1 MYATLHTQLTDQ
13 TPPQQ
18 GEPMNIQRLEV
29 KGFKSIAE
37 LSLEHVAPLMVLA
50 GANGAGKSNVVD
62 ALALFGAI
70 VKRGASQAIRDFGG
84 FSQIHCF
91 KHRKQQRTTV
101 SFAVK
106 IDIQGNLYDYAL
118 KIMQIDKQPQ
128 IVESLKVNDLT
139 VIDRKADGDTKIAL
153 SDGLPLQVLPDYPN
167 HMTALMLLSQSP
179 LYTFLTNINV
189 FRIDPLAAKR
199 PDSSNTD
206 ATALDSHG
214 NNIATML
221 SVLEKKPEFRQQVL
235 DWIELIVP
243 SMENVATEKQR
254 LDGSTVIT
262 FKEEGTRTRFPAQL
276 ISDGTIYTLCIL
288 TAVLSR
294 ADQLGITIIEEPER
308 GIHPKAI
315 GELVQL
321 MRENASLTHPLILT
335 THSESIVR
343 HLNLDELWLVSK
355 EEGRTQLK
363 SVTDSQ
369 VNKSD
374 IPLDTAWLTNLFDG
388 GLPW

>member
-1 MYATLHTQLTDQ
+1 MYATLHTRLTDP
-13 TPPQQ
+13 TPQQ

-62 ALALFGAI
+62 ALAFFGAI

-118 KIMQIDKQPQ
+118 RIMHIDKQPQ
-128 IVESLKVNDLT
+128 IVETLKVNDLT

-153 SDGLPLQVLPDYPN
+153 SDGLPLQVLPDYPSD
-167 HMTALMLLSQSP
+167 MTALMLLSQSP

>member
-1 MYATLHTQLTDQ
+1 MYAILHTRLTDQ
-13 TPPQQ
+13 TPQQ

-62 ALALFGAI
+62 ALAFFGAI

-118 KIMQIDKQPQ
+118 KIMHIDKQPQ

-153 SDGLPLQVLPDYPN
+153 SDGLPLQVLPDYPSD
-167 HMTALMLLSQSP
+167 MTALMLLSQSP

-294 ADQLGITIIEEPER
+294 ANQLGITIIEEPER

-369 VNKSD
+369 VNKAD

>member
-1 MYATLHTQLTDQ
+1 MT
-13 TPPQQ
+13 QQ

-62 ALALFGAI
+62 ALAFFGAI

-101 SFAVK
+101 SFAIK

-153 SDGLPLQVLPDYPN
+153 SDGLPLQVLPDYPSD
-167 HMTALMLLSQSP
+167 MTALMLLSQSP

-369 VNKSD
+369 VNKAD

>member
-1 MYATLHTQLTDQ
+1 MIDPMT
-13 TPPQQ
+13 QQ

-62 ALALFGAI
+62 ALAFFGAI

-84 FSQIHCF
+84 LSQIHCF
-91 KHRKQQRTTV
+91 KHRKQQRTTI

-106 IDIQGNLYDYAL
+106 IAIQGNLYDYTL

-128 IVESLKVNDLT
+128 IAESLKVNDIT

-153 SDGLPLQVLPDYPN
+153 SDGLPLQVLPDYPSD
-167 HMTALMLLSQSP
+167 MTALMLLSQSP

-254 LDGSTVIT
+254 LDCSTVIT

-321 MRENASLTHPLILT
+321 MRENASLAHPLILT
-335 THSESIVR
+335 THSESVVR
-343 HLNLDELWLVSK
+343 NLNLDELWLVSK

-363 SVTDSQ
+363 SVMNSR
-369 VNKSD
+369 VNKAD

>member
-1 MYATLHTQLTDQ
+1 MYATLHTRLTDQ

-62 ALALFGAI
+62 ALAFFGAI

-118 KIMQIDKQPQ
+118 KIMQVDKQPQ

-153 SDGLPLQVLPDYPN
+153 SDGLPLQVLPDYPSD
-167 HMTALMLLSQSP
+167 MTALMLLSQSP

-369 VNKSD
+369 VNKAD

>member
-1 MYATLHTQLTDQ
+1 MQSKVIISVQNLVKKYGNFDAVQNISFEVFK
-13 TPPQQ
+13 
-18 GEPMNIQRLEV
+18 GEIF
-29 KGFKSIAE
+29 GF
-37 LSLEHVAPLMVLA
+37 L

-62 ALALFGAI
+62 ALAFFGAI

-91 KHRKQQRTTV
+91 KHHKQQRTTI

-106 IDIQGNLYDYAL
+106 IAIQGNLYDYTL

-128 IVESLKVNDLT
+128 IAESLKVNDIT
-139 VIDRKADGDTKIAL
+139 VIDRKADADTKIVL
-153 SDGLPLQVLPDYPN
+153 SEGLPLQVLPDYPSD
-167 HMTALMLLSQSP
+167 MTALMLLSQSP

-335 THSESIVR
+335 THSESVVR
-343 HLNLDELWLVSK
+343 NLNLDELWLVSK

-363 SVTDSQ
+363 SVMNSQ
-369 VNKSD
+369 VNKAD

>member
-1 MYATLHTQLTDQ
+1 MT
-13 TPPQQ
+13 QQ

-29 KGFKSIAE
+29 TGFKSIAE

-62 ALALFGAI
+62 ALAFFGAI

-91 KHRKQQRTTV
+91 KHHKQQRTTI

-106 IDIQGNLYDYAL
+106 IAIQGNLYDYTL

-128 IVESLKVNDLT
+128 IAESLKVNDIT
-139 VIDRKADGDTKIAL
+139 VIDRKADADTKIVL
-153 SDGLPLQVLPDYPN
+153 SEGLPLQVLPDYPSD
-167 HMTALMLLSQSP
+167 MTALMLLSQSP

-335 THSESIVR
+335 THSESVVR
-343 HLNLDELWLVSK
+343 NLNLDELWLVSK

-363 SVTDSQ
+363 SVMNSQ
-369 VNKSD
+369 VNKAD

>member
-1 MYATLHTQLTDQ
+1 
-13 TPPQQ
+13 
-18 GEPMNIQRLEV
+18 MNIQRLEV

-153 SDGLPLQVLPDYPN
+153 SDGLPLQVLPDYPSD
-167 HMTALMLLSQSP
+167 MTALMLLSQSP

>member
-1 MYATLHTQLTDQ
+1 MYATLHTRLTDQ

-62 ALALFGAI
+62 ALAFFGAI

-153 SDGLPLQVLPDYPN
+153 SDGLPLQVLPDYPSD
-167 HMTALMLLSQSP
+167 MTALMLLSQSP

-369 VNKSD
+369 VNKAD